1 MRVNRETDADRRR
14 RIVKRVL
21 EALGWLTAV
30 ALFAFAGHAV
40 LAQAATPAGASVR
53 AREATVETQDAQTG
67 VERRARE
74 RKAAPSREEDLSPVS
89 IVREA
94 RTIFIRPTQHLDKK
108 YLEYKLQKYR
118 ELQDWGLM
126 LVSDERAAD
135 LVVTFEKTALNYI
148 FAINDPRT
156 SVIVTSGKTVAIN
169 GLVAAENLGK
179 EIIKKLRDV
188 RASSE
193 RVPRKKRPRD
203 ADDFDEDEE
212 SES

>member
-1 MRVNRETDADRRR
+1 MK
-14 RIVKRVL
+14 RIL

-30 ALFAFAGHAV
+30 ALFAFASHAV
-40 LAQAATPAGASVR
+40 FAQTGRPAGETAVR
-53 AREATVETQDAQTG
+53 AREAAAGTQDAQTG

-74 RKAAPSREEDLSPVS
+74 RKAEREDLSPVS
-89 IVREA
+89 IVRAA
-94 RTIFIRPTQHLDKK
+94 RTIYVRPTTHLDKK

-135 LVVTFEKTALNYI
+135 LVITFEKTALNYI

-156 SVIVTSGKTVAIN
+156 SVIVASGKTVAIN

-179 EIIKKLRDV
+179 EIVKKLRDV

-203 ADDFDEDEE
+203 EDFDEDEE

>member
-1 MRVNRETDADRRR
+1 MK
-14 RIVKRVL
+14 IVL

-40 LAQAATPAGASVR
+40 F
-53 AREATVETQDAQTG
+53 AQTG
-67 VERRARE
+67 THADAPAHAQGRAGAAQDAPANAERRE
-74 RKAAPSREEDLSPVS
+74 RKAAPSREDLSPVS
-89 IVREA
+89 IVRAA
-94 RTIFIRPTQHLDKK
+94 RTIYVRPTTHFDKK

-126 LVSDERAAD
+126 LVNDERAAD
-135 LVVTFEKTALNYI
+135 LVITFEKTALNYI

-156 SVIVTSGKTVAIN
+156 SVIITSGKTVAIN
-169 GLVAAENLGK
+169 GLVAAENLGR

-203 ADDFDEDEE
+203 EDSDEDEE

>member
-1 MRVNRETDADRRR
+1 MKINKETDADRRR
-14 RIVKRVL
+14 RIVKRIL

-53 AREATVETQDAQTG
+53 AREAMVETQDAQTG

-74 RKAAPSREEDLSPVS
+74 RKATREEDLSPVS

-94 RTIFIRPTQHLDKK
+94 RTIYIRPTPHLDKK

-148 FAINDPRT
+148 FAVNDPRT

-193 RVPRKKRPRD
+193 RAPRKKRPRD

>member
-1 MRVNRETDADRRR
+1 
-14 RIVKRVL
+14 
-21 EALGWLTAV
+21 
-30 ALFAFAGHAV
+30 
-40 LAQAATPAGASVR
+40 
-53 AREATVETQDAQTG
+53 
-67 VERRARE
+67 
-74 RKAAPSREEDLSPVS
+74 
-89 IVREA
+89 
-94 RTIFIRPTQHLDKK
+94 
-108 YLEYKLQKYR
+108 
-118 ELQDWGLM
+118 M

-135 LVVTFEKTALNYI
+135 LVITFEKTALNYI

-156 SVIVTSGKTVAIN
+156 SVIITSGKTVAIN

-203 ADDFDEDEE
+203 EDPEEDDE

>member
-1 MRVNRETDADRRR
+1 MK
-14 RIVKRVL
+14 IVL

-30 ALFAFAGHAV
+30 ALFAFAGHSV
-40 LAQAATPAGASVR
+40 FAQAGTPAGVTTR
-53 AREATVETQDAQTG
+53 ALGREGQTQQDA
-67 VERRARE
+67 ERRGRE
-74 RKAAPSREEDLSPVS
+74 RKAAPSREDLSPVS

-94 RTIFIRPTQHLDKK
+94 RTIYVRQTPHLDKK

-188 RASSE
+188 RASAE
-193 RVPRKKRPRD
+193 RAPRKKRPRD

>member
-1 MRVNRETDADRRR
+1 MQVENPETEAARRR
-14 RIVKRVL
+14 RIMKIVL

-30 ALFAFAGHAV
+30 ALFAFAGHSV
-40 LAQAATPAGASVR
+40 FAQAGTPAGVTNR
-53 AREATVETQDAQTG
+53 ALGREGETRQDAPSN
-67 VERRARE
+67 VERRSRG
-74 RKAAPSREEDLSPVS
+74 RKAAPSREDLSPVS

-94 RTIFIRPTQHLDKK
+94 RTIYVRPTPHLDKK

-135 LVVTFEKTALNYI
+135 LVITFEKTALNYI
-148 FAINDPRT
+148 FAVNDPRT
-156 SVIVTSGKTVAIN
+156 SVIVTTGKTVAIN

-179 EIIKKLRDV
+179 EIIKKLKDV
-188 RASSE
+188 RASSD

-203 ADDFDEDEE
+203 ADLDEGEE

>member
-1 MRVNRETDADRRR
+1 MK
-14 RIVKRVL
+14 IVL

-40 LAQAATPAGASVR
+40 FAQTGTPAQTG
-53 AREATVETQDAQTG
+53 ETQDAPAAS
-67 VERRARE
+67 VERRGRE
-74 RKAAPSREEDLSPVS
+74 RKAAAQSREDLSPVS
-89 IVREA
+89 IVRAA
-94 RTIFIRPTQHLDKK
+94 RTIYIRPTPHLDKK

-148 FAINDPRT
+148 FAVNDPRT
-156 SVIVTSGKTVAIN
+156 SVIITSGKTVAIN
-169 GLVAAENLGK
+169 GLVAAENLGR

-193 RVPRKKRPRD
+193 RAPRKKRPRD
-203 ADDFDEDEE
+203 ADPEEDEE